1 MDSCALCT
9 DFIDHLCKP
18 NLRLDPES
26 VPTHSEYLE
35 WKELITSMAKASNKT
50 YMKLSG
56 AFSELPPLS
65 ADTNADIDSLVERLQ
80 PWTDVVFDAFGAER
94 VMYGSDWPV
103 CTIGGG
109 GNNVSWKRWRDVVE
123 GILEKRGLKD
133 EEKEGIWGR
142 VAVKAYGI
150 AT

>member
-1 MDSCALCT
+1 MLRT
-9 DFIDHLCKP
+9 DCIDHLCKP

-26 VPTHSEYLE
+26 VPTHIEFLE
-35 WKELITSMAKASNKT
+35 WKQLITCMAKASNKT

-65 ADTNADIDSLVERLQ
+65 ADADADINSLVERLQ

-94 VMYGSDWPV
+94 AMFGSDWPV

-109 GNNVSWKRWRDVVE
+109 GNNVSWDRWRYVVE

-142 VAVKAYGI
+142 VAVKAYRI
-150 AT
+150 AI